1 MAARETRQT
10 WFEVLIT
17 PIVIAVVGAL
27 GTFVV
32 TREQDRHASELKDAE
47 IRSARQISDAQLQS
61 SKEIVLAQLANA
73 KDAARSAQEVK
84 LLEIFAQQIASND
97 EVVRLAA
104 VRLLGAVDAELGA
117 KLARG
122 LTTDATQPGS
132 VKDGAAAVL
141 SQLDASIIQ
150 SIVADNTAAIRQD
163 CWQHALVKRSANAP
177 RSARVTAQ
185 ISVAKSGDITTVT
198 TSGDPDGYVGL
209 SQCIESNVR
218 TWHFPN
224 SKEATTVNIPFVFGV
239 H

>member
-104 VRLLGAVDAELGA
+104 VRLLGAVDAELRETCPR
-117 KLARG
+117 LDYRR
-122 LTTDATQPGS
+122 DATG
-132 VKDGAAAVL
+132 KREG
-141 SQLDASIIQ
+141 
-150 SIVADNTAAIRQD
+150 R
-163 CWQHALVKRSANAP
+163 CCRSAEP
-177 RSARVTAQ
+177 TRCV
-185 ISVAKSGDITTVT
+185 D
-198 TSGDPDGYVGL
+198 
-209 SQCIESNVR
+209 
-218 TWHFPN
+218 N
-224 SKEATTVNIPFVFGV
+224 SKHRRRQYSRHQTRLLATRPC
-239 H
+239 